1 VEYVIYTDLFVHH
14 QYQCMLYVSTGF
26 ENANL
31 CSHGIALRRTLPLNF
46 CAKYHINS
54 FVVLW
59 TPPLAVTPHWILHSS
74 APSPLLPLPTKHT
87 LLSLLVSCS
96 WWLFECWL
104 ICSIN
109 QHSWWVFEVLLL
121 CGYCLL
127 RTVLIS
133 VSPITDRS
141 TVVLGVSLRLRWT
154 SSTTTHVLQYSSTPV
169 HSSTVILLHCTVL
182 CYLQYP
188 WQWTAVFGVAWGYGR
203 PVVLLLISPLLHYD
217 TAALYSTAVMALYT
231 STSTAADVPVQ
242 LKTKICH
249 CSCPVVAP
257 SSRCRCAS
265 TVPWQ
270 QYAAASLYWLQ
281 AGWYYCSF
289 LLLFCIQ
296 SHIVPPLFC
305 FFF

>member
-1 VEYVIYTDLFVHH
+1 
-14 QYQCMLYVSTGF
+14 MLYVSTGF
-26 ENANL
+26 ENANV
-31 CSHGIALRRTLPLNF
+31 CSHGIALRRTLPVNF

-154 SSTTTHVLQYSSTPV
+154 SSTTTHVLQYSSTLLHCDTASTPV

-182 CYLQYP
+182 CYLQYS
-188 WQWTAVFGVAWGYGR
+188 WQCTAVFGVAWGYGR
-203 PVVLLLISPLLHYD
+203 PVVLLLISPLQLHYD
-217 TAALYSTAVMALYT
+217 TAALYSTVVMALDTGTVQQLLMFLSSWRQRYVMLLVLHAAPLSQCT
-231 STSTAADVPVQ
+231 STLQ
-242 LKTKICH
+242 
-249 CSCPVVAP
+249 
-257 SSRCRCAS
+257 
-265 TVPWQ
+265 WQ